1 MGRVEIV
8 TLRVGVRVKEGKGG
22 GGGGGGG
29 EKKYACPIS
38 LFFWE
43 TLYAGKQ
50 SSWLVRQREVDW
62 CLSINGKS
70 ILFILGKSCVLRN
83 EKVKA
88 ISTLV
93 IRRSFAC
100 SAIKPTPLLPHTKK
114 MLVPVH
120 FFFLASRLC
129 SRGFYVLTEQN
140 VILAACFTLRGHD
153 TLVDFLWFLNFW
165 SSWLM
170 QQRFLWPLL
179 KHKALFCSWIRL
191 SGSLFLSKVPQD
203 LNN

>member
-8 TLRVGVRVKEGKGG
+8 TLRVGARVKEGKGG
-22 GGGGGGG
+22 GGG
-29 EKKYACPIS
+29 EKKYACLIS
-38 LFFWE
+38 LLFWE
-43 TLYAGKQ
+43 TPYAGKQ

-93 IRRSFAC
+93 IRRRFAC
-100 SAIKPTPLLPHTKK
+100 SIIKPTPLLLHAK
-114 MLVPVH
+114 MLLVPVR

-129 SRGFYVLTEQN
+129 STERVLCFNWAN

-170 QQRFLWPLL
+170 LQHFLWPLL
-179 KHKALFCSWIRL
+179 KHKALFCCWIRL